1 MLEEFCGELLFLI
14 LKTEQTKF
22 LACLHLTKLLKQEL
36 TSENLKTTKT
46 KPVEVKKTTIT
57 NLLFLRFFFVCEF

>member
-46 KPVEVKKTTIT
+46 KPVEV
-57 NLLFLRFFFVCEF
+57 